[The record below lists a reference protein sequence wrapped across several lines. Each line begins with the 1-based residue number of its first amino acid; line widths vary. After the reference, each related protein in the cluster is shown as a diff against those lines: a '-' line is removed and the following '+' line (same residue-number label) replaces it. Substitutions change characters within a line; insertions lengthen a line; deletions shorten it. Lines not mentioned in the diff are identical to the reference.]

1 MMFVTGDPKFICD
14 WLVIYL
20 VEVFLVKI
28 IFSKILPFGI
38 YLFRAAMETPEQCVI
53 SVQS

>member
-1 MMFVTGDPKFICD
+1 MMFVTGVPKFICD
-14 WLVIYL
+14 WPVIYL
-20 VEVFLVKI
+20 VEVFLAKI

-38 YLFRAAMETPEQCVI
+38 YLFRVAMETSEQCVI